1 MEEDNYEDLVINIAL
16 AFVIVVFLGVLFFS
30 AKG

>member
-16 AFVIVVFLGVLFFS
+16 AFVIVVFLGVLLFS